1 MHHKLGKVHAQS
13 GLNHRAQMGNRS
25 HEIPRQRVRPDL
37 TFSSRLASPLREPEW
52 RSRWTR
58 HSRVCR
64 TMSTGVRGLVL
75 KRPFIL
81 APSSAAA
88 AAADRRGGEGKGEAL
103 GRFRPADPNEQQP
116 RRNATGSPRG
126 RALGRALLSSA
137 RVRQF
142 DRRTAREEGKEGTR
156 ARARAREYVM
166 EGTGRG
172 VGHEAGRVSR
182 RLSCLSASRCPC
194 LGFALPCSA
203 VSAPLFYRLFLRTPS
218 LDLGRRSLL
227 D

>member
-13 GLNHRAQMGNRS
+13 GSNHRAQMGNRG

-126 RALGRALLSSA
+126 RALGGALLSSA

-142 DRRTAREEGKEGTR
+142 DRRTAREEGNEGTR
-156 ARARAREYVM
+156 ARARARDGRD
-166 EGTGRG
+166 GTRGR
-172 VGHEAGRVSR
+172 ARGRSRFATLILPVSVS
-182 RLSCLSASRCPC
+182 LSLSR
-194 LGFALPCSA
+194 FR
-203 VSAPLFYRLFLRTPS
+203 APLLCCFCAPFLPPFS
-218 LDLGRRSLL
+218 
-227 D
+227 